1 MQSGYKIL
9 LIVIIIAL
17 IAFIG
22 TYIFV
27 AIQAA
32 NDCRFEPE
40 FELCTQ
46 QFFSDQFWL
55 TFGYV
60 CGIIV
65 AMSFPILYVGIR
77 YRYYKK
83 KFLAQ

>member
-9 LIVIIIAL
+9 LIVIITVL

-27 AIQAA
+27 TIQAA
-32 NDCRFEPE
+32 NNCRFEPD

-46 QFFSDQFWL
+46 QFFGEQFWF

-60 CGIIV
+60 YGIIV

-83 KFLAQ
+83 KLMAQ